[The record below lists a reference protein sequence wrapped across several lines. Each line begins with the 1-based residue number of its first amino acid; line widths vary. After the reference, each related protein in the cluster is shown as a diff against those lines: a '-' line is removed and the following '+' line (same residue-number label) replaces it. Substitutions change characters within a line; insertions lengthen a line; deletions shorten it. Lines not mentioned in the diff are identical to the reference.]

1 MLSSF
6 QLWLMVGG
14 TVSSVAMVLL
24 VAYLT
29 DGFHVFPDKTYKMW
43 LLILIGGPVT
53 WIVTVAVALM
63 SAIESLP
70 FGRFKQWIQQ

>member
-1 MLSSF
+1 MFSDF
-6 QLWLMVGG
+6 QLWLIVGG
-14 TVSSVAMVLL
+14 AVSSVAMVLL

-70 FGRFKQWIQQ
+70 FSKFKQWIQQ